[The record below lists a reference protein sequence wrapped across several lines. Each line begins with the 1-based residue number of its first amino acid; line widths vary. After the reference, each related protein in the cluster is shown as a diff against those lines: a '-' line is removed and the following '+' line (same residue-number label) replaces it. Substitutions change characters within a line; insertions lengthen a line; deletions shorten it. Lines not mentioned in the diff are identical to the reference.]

1 MPEYTPKIGLPKP
14 LGNENVSRASHNAL
28 VDKID
33 AEVGAHLDNRS
44 NPHGVTVGQ
53 IGAVPMP
60 GADGFLRLGQ
70 TVLADD
76 VLPKSAVEKFLYV
89 NAGTGNDST
98 GDGTKANPYKTI
110 QRAVDVIPNIH
121 MHAYTIA
128 CAAGNYAEEVLIKG
142 LLGGN
147 VKIQL
152 DGVAPAAKDAV
163 TGFNVLSILAED
175 CACYIQVNDVD
186 FYNSSTI
193 TRTSVIRFTRS
204 MYGAVSNCRF
214 DSDTKG
220 AGKYSVFYDASKGSV
235 YNSYFTSQF
244 TCVRAQFGSQVVWSD
259 NNAHGPTKSDYG
271 LSVSSSIVHKVG
283 ALNLNATTLETTV
296 SGGHIF

>member
-14 LGNENVSRASHNAL
+14 LGNENVSRANHNAL

-33 AEVGAHLDNRS
+33 EKVGTHIENKS
-44 NPHGVTVGQ
+44 NPHGVTAEQ
-53 IGAVPMP
+53 IKAVPMP
-60 GADGFLRLGQ
+60 GADGLLRLGQ

-98 GDGTKANPYKTI
+98 GDGTKAKPYKTI

-128 CAAGNYAEEVLIKG
+128 CAAGSYPEEVLIKG
-142 LLGGN
+142 LLGGS

-152 DGVAPAAKDAV
+152 DGVATPAKDGY
-163 TGFNVLSILAED
+163 TGLNVLSITTEE
-175 CACYIQVNDVD
+175 CMCYIQINDID

-193 TRTSVIRFTRS
+193 SKNAIIRFTRS
-204 MYGAVSNCRF
+204 MYGAVNNCRF
-214 DSDTKG
+214 DSDAKVNN
-220 AGKYSVFYDASKGSV
+220 KHSVLYDASKGNV
-235 YNSYFTSQF
+235 YNSYFTNQF
-244 TCVRAQFGSQVVWSD
+244 TCLRAQSGSQVVWSES
-259 NNAHGPTKSDYG
+259 NSHSTTKSDFG

-283 ALNLNATTLETTV
+283 ALNLNATTLEATV

>member
-1 MPEYTPKIGLPKP
+1 MPEYTPRIGLPKP
-14 LGNENVSRASHNAL
+14 LGNETVSRAAHNEL

-33 AEVGAHLDNRS
+33 EKVGTHLENKS
-44 NPHGVTVGQ
+44 NPHGVTVVQ

-60 GADGFLRLGQ
+60 GADGLLRLGQ

-89 NAGTGNDST
+89 NAATGNDST
-98 GDGTKANPYKTI
+98 GDGTKAKPYKTI

-142 LLGGN
+142 LLGGS

-152 DGVAPAAKDAV
+152 DGIAPPAKDSV
-163 TGFNVLSILAED
+163 TGLIVLSILVED
-175 CACYIQVNDVD
+175 CMCYVQINDVD

-193 TRTSVIRFTRS
+193 TRNSVLRFTRS
-204 MYGAVSNCRF
+204 MYGATSNCRF
-214 DSDTKG
+214 DSDTKVNN
-220 AGKYSVFYDASKGSV
+220 KYSVFYDASKGSI
-235 YNSYFTSQF
+235 YNSFFTAQF

-259 NNAHGPTKSDYG
+259 NNAHGPTKSDFG

-296 SGGHIF
+296 SGGHIY

>member
-1 MPEYTPKIGLPKP
+1 MPEYTPRIGLPKP
-14 LGNENVSRASHNAL
+14 LGNETVSRAAHNEL

-33 AEVGAHLDNRS
+33 EKVGTHLENKN
-44 NPHGVTVGQ
+44 NPHGVTAGQ

-60 GADGFLRLGQ
+60 GADGLLRLGQ

-89 NAGTGNDST
+89 STAGNDST
-98 GDGTKANPYKTI
+98 GDGTRARPYKTI

-128 CAAGNYAEEVLIKG
+128 CAAGNYPEEVFIKG

-152 DGVAPAAKDAV
+152 DGMAPSAKDFV
-163 TGFNVLSILAED
+163 TGFNVLSVLAED
-175 CACYIQVNDVD
+175 CACYIQVNDID

-193 TRTSVIRFTRS
+193 TRNSVIKFTRS

-214 DSDTKG
+214 DSDTK
-220 AGKYSVFYDASKGSV
+220 ANGKYSVFYDASKGSV

-244 TCVRAQFGSQVVWSD
+244 TCLRAQYGSQVVWSD

>member
-14 LGNENVSRASHNAL
+14 LGNENVSRAAHNEL

-33 AEVGAHLDNRS
+33 EKVGTHLENKN

-89 NAGTGNDST
+89 TTAGNDST
-98 GDGTKANPYKTI
+98 GDGTRANPYKTI
-110 QRAVDVIPNIH
+110 QRAVDAIPNIH

-128 CAAGNYAEEVLIKG
+128 CATGNYPEEVLIKG

-152 DGVAPAAKDAV
+152 DGMAPPAKDFT
-163 TGFNVLSILAED
+163 TGLNVLSILVED
-175 CACYIQVNDVD
+175 CACYIQINDVD

-193 TRTSVIRFTRS
+193 TRNSVLRFTRS
-204 MYGAVSNCRF
+204 MYGATSNCRF
-214 DSDTKG
+214 DSDTKTN
-220 AGKYSVFYDASKGSV
+220 GKYSVFYDASKGSV
-235 YNSYFTSQF
+235 YNSYFTAQF
-244 TCVRAQFGSQVVWSD
+244 TCLRAQFGSQVVWSD

>member
-1 MPEYTPKIGLPKP
+1 MPEYTPRLGLPKP
-14 LGNENVSRASHNAL
+14 LGNENVSRANHNAL
-28 VDKID
+28 VDKIEEKAGD
-33 AEVGAHLDNRS
+33 HFANKN

-60 GADGFLRLGQ
+60 GADGLLRLGQ

-89 NAGTGNDST
+89 STATGNDST
-98 GDGTKANPYKTI
+98 GDGTRAKPYKTI

-128 CAAGNYAEEVLIKG
+128 CAAGNYPEEVLIKG

-152 DGVAPAAKDAV
+152 DGIAPPAKDFGS
-163 TGFNVLSILAED
+163 GFNVMSVLAED
-175 CACYIQVNDVD
+175 CACYIQINDID
-186 FYNSSTI
+186 FYNSPTI
-193 TRTSVIRFTRS
+193 TRNSVIKFTRS

-214 DSDTKG
+214 DSDTKVG
-220 AGKYSVFYDASKGSV
+220 AKYSVFYDASKGSV
-235 YNSYFTSQF
+235 YNSYFTGQY
-244 TCVRAQFGSQVVWSD
+244 TCLRAQFGSQVVWSD
-259 NNAHGPTKSDYG
+259 SNSHGPTKSDFG

-283 ALNLNATTLETTV
+283 AINLNATTLETTV
-296 SGGHIF
+296 SGGVIH